1 MPHPLFDLSV
11 FALPTFR
18 LSSVAAFFYGP
29 AFLGAVAFLPL
40 YLQVVKGV
48 SASQS
53 GVTVLPLTLGVVV
66 GSVGGGQLLARTG
79 RYKPLLLGSALFL
92 LSLFLAL
99 HFLLGVGTPLWAAI
113 LLFFLLGLGLGPAQ
127 SALNVVAQ
135 TDLPPNRIG
144 SGTSMVQFVRQIG
157 STMGIALLG
166 TVLSSHL
173 TQSFAQ
179 AFPQGASVGRPAQV
193 GEGMALDLKAE
204 FARLEALYLKALE
217 GDKEARKAL
226 LSDPFLPEEAKKAL
240 PEGGIPGQFRALEA
254 LAQRAL
260 AGDEGAKAALIANPL
275 LPSQVK
281 ALLQAGTPSLF
292 LEALKEVE
300 AEVLAQAK
308 ARVQAELRAQAAKV
322 EEAVKE
328 GITGALKAIFLYSA
342 FFILLALLPL
352 LLLPDRTLQGAMAPR
367 GA

>member
-1 MPHPLFDLSV
+1 M
-11 FALPTFR
+11 
-18 LSSVAAFFYGP
+18 
-29 AFLGAVAFLPL
+29 AFLPL

-66 GSVGGGQLLARTG
+66 GSMGGGQLLARTG

-92 LSLFLAL
+92 AL
-99 HFLLGVGTPLWAAI
+99 HFLLGVGTPLWAAT

-217 GDKEARKAL
+217 GDEEARKAL
-226 LSDPFLPEEAKKAL
+226 LSDPFLPDGAKKAL
-240 PEGGIPGQFRALEA
+240 PEGGGQFRALEA

-342 FFILLALLPL
+342 FFILLAPLPL